1 MQIRFIILI
10 FFILGYGPKSHATIH
25 ANDVVEAEKICVISP
40 TKCLSYINTLLA
52 NIPEDTKS
60 RSYFKLLILKFD
72 ALYRLERPTELM
84 AQLQPWLNQENSPI
98 YFQLYVN
105 IFYAKI
111 MQQEN
116 KQLALYYLEKAKL
129 ILQSLTEIYPKPM
142 HLVQFVNLLLEFP
155 DQTDSAYEMALELEK
170 KYVKLNDPLVNMEL
184 YSNLGHIAYR
194 KKLYKRLLVY
204 RLKAKEWALKLNNVQ
219 QLAVAS
225 YNLARAY
232 QDQDRLFEASEQFE
246 QAISYAKQA
255 NNSST
260 KSLAQIYLA
269 HVKYLQGLLPQ
280 AREIFN
286 QIDANEVVS
295 YRQALYLSVK
305 DELQL

>member
-1 MQIRFIILI
+1 
-10 FFILGYGPKSHATIH
+10 
-25 ANDVVEAEKICVISP
+25 VVEAEKICVISP
-40 TKCLSYINTLLA
+40 IKCLSYINTLLA
-52 NIPEDTKS
+52 NIPEDTTS

-72 ALYRLERPTELM
+72 ALNTLDRPSDIL
-84 AQLQPWLNQENSPI
+84 LQIEPWLNNEKTPM

-105 IFYAKI
+105 IYYAKAI
-111 MQQEN
+111 RSEN
-116 KQLALYYLEKAKL
+116 IQLGLYYLEKAKL
-129 ILQSLTEIYPKPM
+129 ILQSLTELYPKPI
-142 HLVQFVNLLLEFP
+142 HLVQLVNLQLDFP
-155 DQTDSAYEMALELEK
+155 DQTDSAYQMALELEK

-184 YSNLGHIAYR
+184 YSNLGHLAY
-194 KKLYKRLLVY
+194 KKKQYKRLLVY

-232 QDQDRLFEASEQFE
+232 QDQDRLFEASAQFE

-255 NNSST
+255 NDSST

-286 QIDANEVVS
+286 QIDASEVVS